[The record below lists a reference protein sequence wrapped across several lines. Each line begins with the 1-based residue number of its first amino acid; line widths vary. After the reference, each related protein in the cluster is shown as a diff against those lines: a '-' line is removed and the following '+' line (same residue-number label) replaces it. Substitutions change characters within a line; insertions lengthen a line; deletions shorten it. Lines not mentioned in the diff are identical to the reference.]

1 MSSHLVAG
9 AAAGVY
15 TPRDS
20 LDEEYNDEG
29 EVYDDVEDPGEAD
42 EEYYDEESEN
52 WQQQLLQQKVY
63 VDYPHEKED
72 DNEYRFVSSRIGDD
86 FDDDENVGGAYG
98 LGDAGIAHLPHQ
110 KSLPQ
115 RQRQQQHPRY
125 QAMDL
130 SPTGE
135 FSHRHGVAAEPL
147 PVYGLQDEAGDLQQP
162 DVDEAA
168 AADQELAGEIR
179 YQAEMQRRLDQMANQ
194 VAKLDKQSVGPISG
208 AKAIGGGGGSVP
220 RLDLLHMEEATASQQ
235 HLYRDSL
242 DIDLRDNDT
251 EETDDDEA
259 DQHHP
264 KPHQHQHQHSSKQQ
278 PQDLSSNRRAEID
291 HVTRLSRQLGGL
303 QIEPDYYD
311 SGRNPPSESIATDT
325 TGRSAAAAAA
335 ANAMPTAED
344 LEFLRKL
351 KRDMV
356 YGGQAGPHQQL
367 MRNEGSPIQPDS
379 LRQPL
384 PQVQQQQP
392 INKQSLVKQRPAV
405 QQKQPQPP
413 SQPLDKDFV
422 EENKKLP
429 TNRLPTKS
437 YGKIYR
443 EKREKPKQKK
453 YVTMQQ
459 PLQQQKQQ
467 QHLEDSLEVTQLD
480 DQSPPE
486 QVWMSRMAALQSV
499 GSGGSQQRKSQAA
512 ATSKQTSADPR
523 LQKLQQQQKQEV
535 PAENQRHS
543 VPADRMLHGAD
554 AATLARAEA
563 YWPYQQAHYVT
574 AYDINGQPVTVPVA
588 GPPPAPPPPPPQA
601 FVYPYQPYPVYGVP
615 PVQMPPQPQQQQ
627 HTMP

>member
-1 MSSHLVAG
+1 HLVAG

-29 EVYDDVEDPGEAD
+29 ELYDDAEDPGEAD

-98 LGDAGIAHLPHQ
+98 LGMLGSHICLISRAYRSGSGSGSSNILATKPWICRQPGSSVIATESQLNLFQ
-110 KSLPQ
+110 ST
-115 RQRQQQHPRY
+115 
-125 QAMDL
+125 DE
-130 SPTGE
+130 TG
-135 FSHRHGVAAEPL
+135 H
-147 PVYGLQDEAGDLQQP
+147 LQQP
-162 DVDEAA
+162 DDDEAV

-208 AKAIGGGGGSVP
+208 AKASGGGGGGGGSVP

-259 DQHHP
+259 GQHHP
-264 KPHQHQHQHSSKQQ
+264 KPHQHQHQHPSKQQ

-311 SGRNPPSESIATDT
+311 SGRNPPSESMAADT

-392 INKQSLVKQRPAV
+392 INKQSQVKQRPAV

-453 YVTMQQ
+453 SVTMQQ

-523 LQKLQQQQKQEV
+523 LQKLQQQQQQEV

-554 AATLARAEA
+554 AAALARAEA

-588 GPPPAPPPPPPQA
+588 GPPPPPPPPPPQA